1 MRDKEKQK
9 AYNKEYYQKNKEEIK
24 ASTKMYAEGNPDMV
38 REYRKEYY
46 KKNKEKMDKNT
57 KAYYE
62 ANKEKANKNR
72 AIYYEANKEGIAK
85 WRAEYDRERK
95 LIDPLYRLT
104 RSLRGRLAKAVKA
117 GTGKKC
123 GSTLELT
130 GCSWSDLKSH
140 LESQFTEGMT
150 WDNHGYYGWHIDH
163 IRPCASFDLTLDT
176 EQRKCFHYTN
186 LQPLWAEDNLK
197 KGDTYEEPKQ

>member
-9 AYNKEYYQKNKEEIK
+9 AYNKEYYQKNKEKIK
-24 ASTKMYAEGNPDMV
+24 ARVKMYAKENPEKV
-38 REYRKEYY
+38 QECRKEYY

-62 ANKEKANKNR
+62 ANKEKVDKSKKA
-72 AIYYEANKEGIAK
+72 YHEANKERILK
-85 WRAEYDRERK
+85 WRAEYDKKRK
-95 LIDPLYRLT
+95 LIDPQYKLSK
-104 RSLRGRLAKAVKA
+104 SLGGRLRKAVKA

-150 WDNHGYYGWHIDH
+150 WENYGLHGWHIDH

-186 LQPLWAEDNLK
+186 LQPLWAEDNIK
-197 KGDTYEEPKQ
+197 KGDTYDEPKQ